1 MNTLDQAFT
10 AKSQVA
16 AALTLLQSCT
26 AYERYDELTQV
37 GALLHDLKG
46 KLDGLTETLGQ

>member
-16 AALTLLQSCT
+16 AALTLLQSCA
-26 AYERYDELTQV
+26 AYERFDELAQV

-46 KLDGLTETLGQ
+46 KMDGLTESLSQ